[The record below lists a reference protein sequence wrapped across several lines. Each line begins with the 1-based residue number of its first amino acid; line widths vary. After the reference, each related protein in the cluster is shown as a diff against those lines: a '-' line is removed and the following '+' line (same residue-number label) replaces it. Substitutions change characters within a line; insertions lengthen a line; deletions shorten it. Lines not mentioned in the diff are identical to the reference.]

1 MDLGTELGSAGS
13 MPRNLFD
20 KLEAEWRQSCDSGE
34 MLDYALLHALPPAA
48 EGSGSGQQ
56 VAAAGAEASAAGLSG
71 SAAAGGGASIDNTG
85 TAASGGVESAE
96 SACDPEAAHAAE
108 LQQLLAARQS
118 LTHCRTAGP
127 AADAG
132 PARDVDE
139 DSAFDTG
146 QGRGSPEAAPS
157 HAPAAVPEPG
167 RASAQARAREHLSC
181 SPALLQV
188 QSQDTGLHSVASP
201 AAVSTAA
208 ASAAELQQDVQEAQP
223 AAPQR
228 PAGAEQLGIVHRE
241 HQTQAGPAA
250 PDAAAA
256 VEAGPSMPAGH
267 GALGEA
273 VPSVR
278 PSEHDEGPG
287 IRSGPALES
296 NLEQAVCPVA
306 KNLARP
312 QEPRNSGRSP
322 AMGNGRRAK
331 SPVNMTLPRAGGPRS
346 AAGGRQS
353 LNARRRAGEPSGT
366 QPSHDGL

>member
-48 EGSGSGQQ
+48 EGSGSVQQ
-56 VAAAGAEASAAGLSG
+56 AAAAGAEASAAGLSG
-71 SAAAGGGASIDNTG
+71 SNAAEGGASIVNTG
-85 TAASGGVESAE
+85 TAASGGVEPAE

-108 LQQLLAARQS
+108 PQQLMAARQS
-118 LTHCRTAGP
+118 LTDCRTAGP
-127 AADAG
+127 AAEAG
-132 PARDVDE
+132 PARDDDE
-139 DSAFDTG
+139 DSASHTG

-157 HAPAAVPEPG
+157 HAFAAVPESG
-167 RASAQARAREHLSC
+167 QASAQACAGEHLSC

-188 QSQDTGLHSVASP
+188 QSQDTGLHSVVSP
-201 AAVSTAA
+201 AAVSTGA
-208 ASAAELQQDVQEAQP
+208 ASAAELQQKVQEAQP
-223 AAPQR
+223 ALQR
-228 PAGAEQLGIVHRE
+228 R
-241 HQTQAGPAA
+241 AGPNQPGSVHSEQQVRAGPTAA
-250 PDAAAA
+250 DAATAA
-256 VEAGPSMPAGH
+256 EAEPSVPARH
-267 GALGEA
+267 AALGEA

-287 IRSGPALES
+287 SKSGSALES
-296 NLEQAVCPVA
+296 NLELAVCPDD

-331 SPVNMTLPRAGGPRS
+331 SPVNMTPPRAGGPRS
-346 AAGGRQS
+346 AARGRQS
-353 LNARRRAGEPSGT
+353 LNARRRAGESSGT
-366 QPSHDGL
+366 KPSHDGL